1 MNDNADRELVERAR
15 AGDRA
20 AFGLL
25 VRRHQQAAMGVAR
38 RLVRDAETAREL
50 VQEALLEAYLSL
62 ERLREPERFGGWLC
76 GIARH
81 VCLNHLRAQKPA
93 FSLAEE
99 LALRTKAAPDPQQL
113 AEEHEERR
121 QLRAAVDGLVPEQGE
136 VVRLFYFERLSA
148 KEVAARLGISVRAV
162 NIRLH
167 RARRL
172 LGEILEPPEGLSAK
186 RKQMRRIEMIEV
198 KIADVIQRNGIAF
211 VVLMEKEGNRFLTIQ
226 VGHWEGWSIA
236 HGLVPMDQRYGDV
249 TALGH
254 TRQQKG
260 DLIAELFGR
269 TGLVVEEARI
279 EVLDENVL
287 LGVVKVRQGKK
298 THEVETRPSDVIALA
313 VHAGSVVR
321 VAEELMEQA
330 GQVVPEESKDKP
342 EQLFPGDKM
351 LEKVGLTRG
360 HFTDLERLH
369 ERFSRELAGV
379 FSEAVGR
386 EVETDVAF
394 VDQTTYGQLI
404 NALSK
409 PSCTYAFSLEGLGG
423 RGLMDIS
430 MPIVFGLL
438 GLDERDP
445 RALTEEERER
455 IEPIARRLA
464 DGLEKMWAPLVP
476 VAIEGLKLHQ
486 NPETIRLVAPEG
498 HVGIYGFEVRAEGLT
513 GLVGLCYP
521 NALMVDPVLPR
532 LELVG

>member
-1 MNDNADRELVERAR
+1 MNDDTDRVLVERAR
-15 AGDRA
+15 SGDRA

-25 VRRHQQAAMGVAR
+25 VRRHQQTAMGVAR

-62 ERLREPERFGGWLC
+62 EQLREPERFGGWLC
-76 GIARH
+76 SIARH
-81 VCLNHLRAQKPA
+81 VCLNHVRSQKPA

-99 LALRTKAAPDPQQL
+99 LALRMKAAPDPQQL
-113 AEEHEERR
+113 AEEREERKR
-121 QLRAAVDGLVPEQGE
+121 LRAAVDGLIPEQGE
-136 VVRLFYFERLSA
+136 VVRLFYFEHLRA

-186 RKQMRRIEMIEV
+186 RKHMRRPEMIEV

-211 VVLMEKEGNRFLTIQ
+211 VVLMEQEGNRFLAIQ

-249 TALGH
+249 IAVGH

-287 LGVVKVRQGKK
+287 LGVAKVRQGKK
-298 THEVETRPSDVIALA
+298 MHEVEARPSDVIALA
-313 VHAGSVVR
+313 VRTKSVVR
-321 VAEELMEQA
+321 VAEEVMERA
-330 GQVVPEESKDKP
+330 GQVVPEEHREAP
-342 EQLFPGDKM
+342 EQLFPGEKV
-351 LEKVGLTRG
+351 LEKAILTRG

-369 ERFSRELAGV
+369 ERFSGELAGV

-394 VDQTTYGQLI
+394 VDQTTYGQMI

-423 RGLMDIS
+423 RGFMDIS

-438 GLDERDP
+438 GLEESEP
-445 RALTEEERER
+445 RMLTEEERER
-455 IEPIARRLA
+455 IEPVARRLA

-486 NPETIRLVAPEG
+486 DPETIRLAAPEV
-498 HVGIYGFEVRAEGLT
+498 HVGIYGFEVRAEGFT